1 MYCVFPKYQR
11 RIVYF
16 CVLIERFFKIM
27 EYKITSPRHIS
38 AVINLPSSKSISN
51 RVLVINAL
59 SGNVCG
65 ISNVADCDDTAVM
78 LKSLSEGAERG
89 RTVTTDVHGAG
100 TSMRFLTAYYSLVEG
115 TRIMTGSQRMLSRPI
130 NVLVDALRQL
140 GAKIDYLG
148 REGYPP
154 LRITGGGMKGGSV
167 ELPAG
172 VSSQYVSALL
182 MIAPK
187 LPGGLKLTLTGE
199 IASRPY
205 IDMTLALMNR
215 FGAAASWTAPDVITV
230 DEGEYKPCA
239 FTVEN
244 DWSAASYWYEMV
256 MLSKDNNA
264 KVMLKGLCKDSLQG
278 DRKVAEYF
286 DMLGVST
293 GYAGNGVE
301 LRKKPGSVPEEVV
314 LDLHGEPDLAQTLVV
329 ACTMAGIRFRF
340 SGLANLKIKETDR
353 LAALTDEL
361 AKLGYVMESDG
372 NGSISWSGERCGAE
386 RNPAICTYDDH
397 RMAMSFAP
405 VCLCRESVVIKDPEV
420 VTKSYP
426 RYWEDLAA
434 AGFGIEKR

>member
-1 MYCVFPKYQR
+1 M
-11 RIVYF
+11 
-16 CVLIERFFKIM
+16 
-27 EYKITSPRHIS
+27 
-38 AVINLPSSKSISN
+38 
-51 RVLVINAL
+51 
-59 SGNVCG
+59 
-65 ISNVADCDDTAVM
+65 
-78 LKSLSEGAERG
+78 
-89 RTVTTDVHGAG
+89 
-100 TSMRFLTAYYSLVEG
+100 
-115 TRIMTGSQRMLSRPI
+115 
-130 NVLVDALRQL
+130 
-140 GAKIDYLG
+140 
-148 REGYPP
+148 
-154 LRITGGGMKGGSV
+154 
-167 ELPAG
+167 
-172 VSSQYVSALL
+172 
-182 MIAPK
+182 
-187 LPGGLKLTLTGE
+187 
-199 IASRPY
+199 
-205 IDMTLALMNR
+205 
-215 FGAAASWTAPDVITV
+215 
-230 DEGEYKPCA
+230 
-239 FTVEN
+239 EN

-301 LRKKPGSVPEEVV
+301 LRKKPGLVPEEVV

-361 AKLGYVMESDG
+361 AKLGYVLESDG

-405 VCLCRESVVIKDPEV
+405 VCLCRESVAIKDPEV